1 MTYRKAILQSLF
13 WVFCAFFYALWL
25 WSSKGFDYSLLFLTS
40 YLIEKSLS
48 VDNLVVFALVFQF
61 FRIPIHMQHRVLF
74 WGIISA
80 VMLRGILIF
89 SGISLVQKFHWI
101 LYIFGGFL
109 ILVGIKTIFFQQNE
123 KPLENSRIYGFLK
136 KYLSIS
142 NDLDGQKFWTQCPIT
157 LKKKATPLLAALIFI
172 EMSDVIFAVDSI
184 PAVFAVT
191 TDPLLIWTSNIFAI
205 LGLRSLYF
213 LLIGSLSRLHYL
225 SLGLGVI
232 LCFVGVKMLGQL
244 KFQPWISLL
253 VIVCIMLLTVFLS
266 FLKNRSRCKK

>member
-1 MTYRKAILQSLF
+1 VTYRKAILQSLF
-13 WVFCAFFYALWL
+13 WVFCALFYALWL
-25 WSSKGFDYSLLFLTS
+25 WSSKGSDYSLLFLTS

-101 LYIFGGFL
+101 LYIFGGLL

-123 KPLENSRIYGFLK
+123 KPLEKSRIYRFLK
-136 KYLSIS
+136 KHLSIS
-142 NDLDGQKFWTQCPIT
+142 DDLDGQKFWTQCPIT

-253 VIVCIMLLTVFLS
+253 IIVCIMLLTVLLS